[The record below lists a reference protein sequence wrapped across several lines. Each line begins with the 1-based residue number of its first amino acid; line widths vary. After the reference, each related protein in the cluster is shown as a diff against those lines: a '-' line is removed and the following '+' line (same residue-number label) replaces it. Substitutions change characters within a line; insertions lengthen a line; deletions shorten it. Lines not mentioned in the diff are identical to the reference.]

1 MDMAAEIL
9 IRQATGGDIPAIA
22 AVHVAS
28 KRAAYAGIVDQA
40 FLDSKT
46 QEEYEKKW
54 QNWLAEE
61 GMQVSLLHA
70 DDKPCGFISYGRMQT
85 PPPGTSKIRP
95 QYTAEIFAIHIHPDH
110 WREGFGQELIQHTVQ
125 ALKEDKHSSLCLWV
139 LGKNTR
145 ATKFYDHLGGKRLG
159 KRDIE
164 VGPNKLKEICYGW
177 REIEDI
183 LEL

>member
-1 MDMAAEIL
+1 MMLIISEATEKDIL
-9 IRQATGGDIPAIA
+9 AIA

-54 QNWLAEE
+54 QRYLSEE
-61 GMQVSLLHA
+61 GIEVSVLYEGDSAL
-70 DDKPCGFISYGRMQT
+70 GFISYGRMQT

-110 WREGFGQELIQHTVQ
+110 WREGFGQKLIQHAAQT
-125 ALKEDKHSSLCLWV
+125 LKEEKHTSLCLWV
-139 LGKNTR
+139 LGKNER
-145 ATKFYDHLGGKRLG
+145 AIKFYDHLGGKRLG

-164 VGPNKLKEICYGW
+164 VGPNKLKEVCYGW
-177 REIEDI
+177 RDI
-183 LEL
+183 SVITGQ